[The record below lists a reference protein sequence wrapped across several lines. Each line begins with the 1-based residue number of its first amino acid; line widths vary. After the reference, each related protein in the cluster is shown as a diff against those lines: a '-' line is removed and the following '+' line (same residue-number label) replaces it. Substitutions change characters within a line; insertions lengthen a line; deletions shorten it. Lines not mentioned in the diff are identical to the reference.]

1 MKQGLFISFEG
12 GEASGKT
19 TQIQM
24 LKDYVE
30 SLKNKDDFV
39 FVKEPGG
46 TILGEKIRNLLM
58 HDESD
63 PPVAKA
69 ELFLYCASRVHL
81 VEKVILPALKSG
93 KTVIADRFFDS
104 TVAYQG
110 MARNIFSSDE
120 ILKLTK
126 MLIGDLKPDLTFY
139 LKVSPEIAFK
149 RKNPNI
155 ALDRIEKEGLKFH
168 KKVSKGFDFMTK
180 LDKDRFFIIDATK
193 TIDEIHEIV
202 IKKFKEINNTQ

>member
-1 MKQGLFISFEG
+1 MKKGLFISFEG
-12 GEASGKT
+12 GEACGKT
-19 TQIQM
+19 TQIELLQNYFNT
-24 LKDYVE
+24 LE
-30 SLKNKDDFV
+30 NKDDFI

-93 KTVIADRFFDS
+93 KIVIADRFFDS

-110 MARNIFSSDE
+110 MARNIFSPDE
-120 ILKLTK
+120 IMNLTK

-139 LKVSPEIAFK
+139 LKMSPELAFK
-149 RKNPNI
+149 RKNPEI
-155 ALDRIEKEGLKFH
+155 PLDRIEKEGLEFH
-168 KKVSKGFDFMTK
+168 QKVSDGFNYMANLEK
-180 LDKDRFFIIDATK
+180 ERFCIIDATK
-193 TIDEIHEIV
+193 SIEEIHEIV
-202 IKKFKEINNTQ
+202 KNQINNLIKK

>member
-1 MKQGLFISFEG
+1 MKKGLFISFEG
-12 GEASGKT
+12 GEACGKT

-24 LKDYVE
+24 FQDYVDKHDN
-30 SLKNKDDFV
+30 KNNFI

-58 HDESD
+58 FDETD

-81 VEKVILPALKSG
+81 VEKVIIPALNAG

-104 TVAYQG
+104 TIAYQG
-110 MARNIFSSDE
+110 IARNIFSPEE
-120 ILKLTK
+120 IINLTH

-139 LKVSPEIAFK
+139 LKISPELAFK
-149 RKNPNI
+149 RKNSDIP
-155 ALDRIEKEGLKFH
+155 LDRIEKEGLEFH
-168 KKVSKGFDFMTK
+168 KKVAYGFDTIAE
-180 LDKDRFFIIDATK
+180 LEKDRFFIIDATK
-193 TIDEIHEIV
+193 SIEEIHKLI
-202 IKKFKEINNTQ
+202 INTINNKLKNK